1 VAIGADIRLH
11 QQGGKALEQKMSNK
25 VQREAGEA
33 TRDDDRKATKQ
44 RDKAWD
50 ERLRLVGDAN
60 FVDVAWSG
68 KDNPSW
74 PLPKK

>member
-1 VAIGADIRLH
+1 
-11 QQGGKALEQKMSNK
+11 MTNK
-25 VQREAGEA
+25 TKRKNAKPVRAA
-33 TRDDDRKATKQ
+33 AKKATSK
-44 RDKAWD
+44 RDKAWE

-68 KDNPSW
+68 KDDPSW

>member
-1 VAIGADIRLH
+1 MQH
-11 QQGGKALEQKMSNK
+11 K
-25 VQREAGEA
+25 AGEPTHA
-33 TRDDDRKATKQ
+33 DNRQATKQ
-44 RDKAWD
+44 RDAGWD

-68 KDNPSW
+68 KDDPSW

>member
-1 VAIGADIRLH
+1 MATKVRNSKMPASGADDRSER
-11 QQGGKALEQKMSNK
+11 KP
-25 VQREAGEA
+25 
-33 TRDDDRKATKQ
+33 RDES
-44 RDKAWD
+44 WD

-60 FVDVAWSG
+60 FVHVAWSG